1 MNLEEIIN
9 KYTNYL
15 YTIIT
20 NMSKGILSNEDIEEI
35 ISDVFVVFWQNKDK
49 FDTNKKLNLY
59 LAGITKNVVKNK
71 FRKLHIDNNIDDYEN
86 IANINYNDINYEFE
100 KQEKFKIIENTL
112 NKMPKIDKIIFILF
126 YYNSKSIKDISKKVK
141 LSELSVKSRLYRI
154 RKNIKKELEKGG
166 YSYE

>member
-15 YTIIT
+15 HTIIT

-100 KQEKFKIIENTL
+100 KKEKFKIIENTL

>member
-15 YTIIT
+15 HTIIT

-49 FDTNKKLNLY
+49 FDKNKKLNLY

-86 IANINYNDINYEFE
+86 IANINR
-100 KQEKFKIIENTL
+100 
-112 NKMPKIDKIIFILF
+112 
-126 YYNSKSIKDISKKVK
+126 
-141 LSELSVKSRLYRI
+141 LS
-154 RKNIKKELEKGG
+154 NC
-166 YSYE
+166 